1 MSQNYQIGPERGRRT
16 GRVRGTGTG
25 TGRVR
30 MPGKPGRVRWFRR
43 EVLVLFFAV
52 GDRRTPVRVK
62 LLVAFA
68 LFYLV
73 DPIDLIPD
81 MIPLVGYLDDLIIV
95 PLVLHLAFRWLPPV
109 VREEC
114 LIKAERQ
121 ARRIRL
127 ALLVLVIVLL
137 GMLVGMFFLGK
148 EMAEH
153 FR

>member
-1 MSQNYQIGPERGRRT
+1 MPLNYKSGP
-16 GRVRGTGTG
+16 GRVR
-25 TGRVR
+25 R
-30 MPGKPGRVRWFRR
+30 PGRLRWFRR
-43 EVLVLFFAV
+43 EILALFFAV
-52 GDRRTPVRVK
+52 GDRRTPLRVK

-95 PLVLHLAFRWLPPV
+95 PLLLHLAFRWLPPV
-109 VREEC
+109 VREES
-114 LIKAERQ
+114 LVKAERQ

-127 ALLVLVIVLL
+127 ALLLLALLLL

-148 EMAEH
+148 AAAEH

>member
-1 MSQNYQIGPERGRRT
+1 MSTNYRSRPERGPGP
-16 GRVRGTGTG
+16 GRVRVP
-25 TGRVR
+25 GRPR
-30 MPGKPGRVRWFRR
+30 RVRWFRR
-43 EVLVLFFAV
+43 EILALFFAV
-52 GDRRTPVRVK
+52 GDRRTPVRVR
-62 LLVAFA
+62 LLVFFA

-81 MIPLVGYLDDLIIV
+81 MIPLIGYLDDLIIV
-95 PLVLHLAFRWLPPV
+95 PLLLHLAFRWLPPA
-109 VREEC
+109 VREES
-114 LIKAERQ
+114 LLKADRQ

-137 GMLVGMFFLGK
+137 GMMVGMFFLGK

>member
-1 MSQNYQIGPERGRRT
+1 VRQASGDQRGPEP
-16 GRVRGTGTG
+16 GRVRVP
-25 TGRVR
+25 GR
-30 MPGKPGRVRWFRR
+30 PGRVRWFRR
-43 EVLVLFFAV
+43 EILALFFAV

-62 LLVAFA
+62 LLIFFA

-95 PLVLHLAFRWLPPV
+95 PLLLHLAFRWLPLA
-109 VREEC
+109 VREES
-114 LIKAERQ
+114 LVKADRQ